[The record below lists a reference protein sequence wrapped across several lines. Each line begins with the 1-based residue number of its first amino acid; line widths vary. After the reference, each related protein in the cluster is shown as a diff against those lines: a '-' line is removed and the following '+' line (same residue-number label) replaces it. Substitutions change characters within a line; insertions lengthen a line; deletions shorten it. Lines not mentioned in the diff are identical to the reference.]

1 MSAQN
6 EENLKLFYRFNYQM
20 LLNNYLFFSDYST
33 EPCKSIVSS
42 KFHVRL
48 FTILFSPY
56 ITQLMKVMLH
66 RISCTL

>member
-20 LLNNYLFFSDYST
+20 LLNNYLFFLTIPLNHVRQYF
-33 EPCKSIVSS
+33 SS

-48 FTILFSPY
+48 LTILFSPY